1 LTLRNLG
8 RDVDNSGRT
17 FPLVRTRFALPSWAY
32 TLVVFDDDR
41 STGSDRRTLGEI
53 QIKEPAM
60 KPLLLILGLVVVAAS
75 SSAAERTPLIGVWK
89 LLSYQTEFQ
98 DGTPKRATFG
108 EHPSGYIIFTGE
120 GRMMAVLEAEARKVP
135 SSDAERAALLRSM
148 FAYTGKYR
156 MDGNRWI
163 TTVDAAWNPAW
174 DGTEQVRSFEL
185 VGDKLTVTSM
195 WQPSVVVSG
204 SPIARGVLVFERV
217 K

>member
-1 LTLRNLG
+1 
-8 RDVDNSGRT
+8 
-17 FPLVRTRFALPSWAY
+17 
-32 TLVVFDDDR
+32 
-41 STGSDRRTLGEI
+41 
-53 QIKEPAM
+53 M
-60 KPLLLILGLVVVAAS
+60 KPLLLFLGLVVAAVS
-75 SSAAERTPLIGVWK
+75 SSAADRTPLIGVWK

-98 DGTPKRATFG
+98 DGTPKRATFS
-108 EHPSGYIIFTGE
+108 EHPSGYIIFTRE

-135 SSDAERAALLRSM
+135 SSDAEGAALLRSM

-174 DGTEQVRSFEL
+174 HGTEQVRSFEL

-204 SPIARGVLVFERV
+204 SPMARGVLVFERV